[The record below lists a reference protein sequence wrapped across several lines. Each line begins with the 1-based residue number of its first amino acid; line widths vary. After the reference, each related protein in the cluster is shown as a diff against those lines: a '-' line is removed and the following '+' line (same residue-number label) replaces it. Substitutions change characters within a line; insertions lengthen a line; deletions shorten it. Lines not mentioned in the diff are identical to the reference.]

1 MDLGLPCINATIEL
15 LGDVGLR
22 DKIGGIRSVNCP
34 FTRLRFA
41 EDHPVGAIE
50 NDKASEIGE
59 NVVCLAIRQLRSC
72 TWFDAIPGLFPR
84 FTVGGEVAESVMR
97 EFKQAYDDFKVV
109 ETKSGIFWR
118 RVQGRSLW
126 SSVHTQQMVALAE
139 KGDWMPND
147 ALKAQ
152 VIEQWSGITQT
163 KLIED
168 GVREERVE
176 EESRRPFKPE
186 DVRRNVFGQALRV
199 GHPRTE
205 TSVHSTAFRNDRGS
219 QR

>member
-1 MDLGLPCINATIEL
+1 
-15 LGDVGLR
+15 
-22 DKIGGIRSVNCP
+22 
-34 FTRLRFA
+34 
-41 EDHPVGAIE
+41 
-50 NDKASEIGE
+50 
-59 NVVCLAIRQLRSC
+59 
-72 TWFDAIPGLFPR
+72 
-84 FTVGGEVAESVMR
+84 MR

-147 ALKAQ
+147 AMKAQ

-176 EESRRPFKPE
+176 EESRRSVHSE
-186 DVRRNVFGQALRV
+186 DVLSKRPLGQALRV
-199 GHPRTE
+199 GRPRTE
-205 TSVHSTAFRNDRGS
+205 ALVSRASSR
-219 QR
+219 